1 MTNEFTKELMA
12 ITQYAVASDTVYT
25 ESKVREMLKDLLK
38 HFEQTTENEKCEE
51 KKEEIEE
58 IYSLLLKDRKEL
70 VKSYKK
76 WCEEH
81 KEDEYSQENLI
92 AWMQIKGLLSV
103 KKAKELLKEI
113 KNE

>member
-12 ITQYAVASDTVYT
+12 ITQYAISSDTVNT
-25 ESKVREMLKDLLK
+25 ENKVRKMLQELLDAPIYS
-38 HFEQTTENEKCEE
+38 NEKVGECEE
-51 KKEEIEE
+51 KKEIEE
-58 IYSLLLKDRKEL
+58 IYSLLFKDRKEL
-70 VKSYKK
+70 VKSFKK

-92 AWMQIKGLLSV
+92 AWMQIKGLLSI